1 MDHAHSRKMIELRDG
16 PAGGRR
22 VAVRHG
28 DTELTLPVNADD
40 RFSAW
45 IVYRP
50 SGEHN
55 AEGLELWS
63 EYLESEWPETAPAD
77 L

>member
-1 MDHAHSRKMIELRDG
+1 VTR
-16 PAGGRR
+16 GRR
-22 VAVRHG
+22 SPRAPAIATTVTRDG
-28 DTELTLPVNADD
+28 DTELALPVDADD
-40 RFSAW
+40 RFGAW

-55 AEGLELWS
+55 AEGLEVWS
-63 EYLESEWPETAPAD
+63 ESIESEWPETAPAD